1 MRPFRS
7 ASIVALGALVASC
20 SIYTPQPKQPAPPTA
35 QQPAPPAPAPGSP
48 MLTMEGYKKAF
59 AQQVAHGNPHLFE
72 DPLPDMLKSIV
83 VLDITIGR
91 EGEVVQVKVQRS
103 NGFKAL
109 EKIAVDSVRRAGP
122 YAWPSAALRKG
133 GNSVNFLETFLF
145 RNDGRFQIRTLVASA
160 Q

>member
-1 MRPFRS
+1 
-7 ASIVALGALVASC
+7 
-20 SIYTPQPKQPAPPTA
+20 
-35 QQPAPPAPAPGSP
+35 

-72 DPLPDMLKSIV
+72 GPLPDMFKSIV
-83 VLDITIGR
+83 VLDVTIGR
-91 EGEVVQVKVQRS
+91 EGEVVKVAVHRS

-109 EKIAVDSVRRAGP
+109 EKVALDSVRRAGP

>member
-1 MRPFRS
+1 MKNLLPI
-7 ASIVALGALVASC
+7 AAAAAMLASC
-20 SIYTPQPKQPAPPTA
+20 SAPQPPARKAPVTPPSA
-35 QQPAPPAPAPGSP
+35 AAPAPAPAPGSP

-72 DPLPDMLKSIV
+72 DPLPDMFKSIV

-91 EGEVVQVKVQRS
+91 EGEVLNVKVQRS

-109 EKIAVDSVRRAGP
+109 EKIAMDSVRRAAP
-122 YAWPSAALRKG
+122 YAWPSAAVRKG
-133 GNSVNFLETFLF
+133 ANSVNFLETFLF
-145 RNDGRFQIRTLVASA
+145 RNDHKFQIRTLVASA